1 MGVVIEGSSDD
12 LIEIDGD
19 IREEFYANGEEEDS
33 LLAFSDGTVLRIIYP
48 DSGVWRISPVVSGHG
63 TLVVEQAP
71 EDDDEVY
78 SDIATLDGTLSWVVY
93 GTEMATNKGV

>member
-19 IREEFYANGEEEDS
+19 IREEFYANDDED
-33 LLAFSDGTVLRIIYP
+33 DDVTVLRIIYP

-63 TLVVEQAP
+63 TLVVER
-71 EDDDEVY
+71 
-78 SDIATLDGTLSWVVY
+78 G
-93 GTEMATNKGV
+93 

>member
-19 IREEFYANGEEEDS
+19 IREEFYANDDEDGS
-33 LLAFSDGTVLRIIYP
+33 LLAFSDVTVLRIIYP

-63 TLVVEQAP
+63 TLVVER
-71 EDDDEVY
+71 
-78 SDIATLDGTLSWVVY
+78 G
-93 GTEMATNKGV
+93 